1 MQRPMGDRGA
11 SRAGTRA
18 WATVIASVSLV
29 LATGGVVL
37 LGIGI
42 GGGWVPFGDPGTAEI
57 LPAVALFAIL
67 CPVIGWIITRR
78 QPANALGWVYLAVG
92 FWQSLNMVSS
102 GYSSLDFHT
111 AHLHLPLGDIGSWL
125 ATWAWVPGFTLF
137 TTLGV
142 ILFPSGRLPSRR
154 WWPVPAVAGLALVL
168 QAVPT
173 AIASWPYR
181 GAQLEAA
188 SFANG
193 PPDIHDP
200 FLAVAQSMLQIG
212 QLVLLTAMIGALAGV
227 VIRFRRAASEERQ
240 QLKWFTYAA
249 LVDIGILVAWT
260 TGWLNAPLAF
270 VSGIVF
276 GSAIPVAVG
285 LAILRYRL
293 YDIDLLVNRTALYGI
308 VGGLLLIGFAVGDVV
323 LQAAVARVTGG
334 SSEVVTAGLG
344 LTAGL
349 AFAPLLRRI
358 RPSVDRVLP
367 GRARLTLL
375 FTDIVGSTQ
384 AIVDLGDERWRGL
397 LTRYL
402 ATVRSELARFHGHEV
417 NTAGDAF
424 FATFGRPMAGL
435 QCAYAIRASVQQLG
449 LQTRTGVHL
458 GDVEMRG
465 EQLSGLAVHTAAR
478 VMAEAEPGE
487 VLISE
492 AMREAI
498 QEPDIQL
505 RDRGRHE
512 LRGVPGEWQLYA
524 VETVSS
530 AG

>member
-1 MQRPMGDRGA
+1 MQSA
-11 SRAGTRA
+11 AGEGKANRVRA
-18 WATVIASVSLV
+18 WATAVAVVSLV
-29 LATGGVVL
+29 LAADGVVL
-37 LGIGI
+37 LGVGI
-42 GGGWVPFGDPGTAEI
+42 AGGWVPIGDPGTAETV
-57 LPAVALFAIL
+57 PTVALFAIL

-102 GYSSLDFHT
+102 GYSSLDFEA
-111 AHLHLPLGDIGSWL
+111 AHQHLPLGDIGSWL
-125 ATWAWVPGFTLF
+125 AVWAWVPGFTLF

-154 WWPVPAVAGLALVL
+154 WWPVPALAGLALLL
-168 QAVPT
+168 QAVPS
-173 AIASWPYR
+173 AVAAWPYR
-181 GAQLEAA
+181 GTQLEAA
-188 SFANG
+188 ALSNG

-200 FLAVAQSMLQIG
+200 VFAAAQGMQFIG
-212 QLVLLTAMIGALAGV
+212 QLVLLMAMLGAFAGLV
-227 VIRFRRAASEERQ
+227 VRFRRAASDERQ

-249 LVDIGILVAWT
+249 LVDVATLVAWMT
-260 TGWLNAPLAF
+260 VGLNAPLAF
-270 VSGIVF
+270 VSGIIF

-308 VGGLLLIGFAVGDVV
+308 VGGVLLIGFAVGDVV
-323 LQAAVARVTGG
+323 LQAAVARVAGG
-334 SSEVVTAGLG
+334 SSQLITTGLALG
-344 LTAGL
+344 AGL
-349 AFAPLLRRI
+349 AFMPLLRRI
-358 RPSVDRVLP
+358 RPLVDRVLP

-384 AIVDLGDERWRGL
+384 AIVELGDERWRGL

-402 ATVRSELARFHGHEV
+402 AAVRLELARFHGHEV

-478 VMAEAEPGE
+478 VMAEADPGE

-492 AMREAI
+492 SMREVI
-498 QEPDIQL
+498 QVPEVQL

-524 VETVSS
+524 VETLSS
-530 AG
+530 AS

>member
-1 MQRPMGDRGA
+1 
-11 SRAGTRA
+11 
-18 WATVIASVSLV
+18 
-29 LATGGVVL
+29 
-37 LGIGI
+37 
-42 GGGWVPFGDPGTAEI
+42 
-57 LPAVALFAIL
+57 
-67 CPVIGWIITRR
+67 
-78 QPANALGWVYLAVG
+78 
-92 FWQSLNMVSS
+92 
-102 GYSSLDFHT
+102 
-111 AHLHLPLGDIGSWL
+111 
-125 ATWAWVPGFTLF
+125 
-137 TTLGV
+137 
-142 ILFPSGRLPSRR
+142 
-154 WWPVPAVAGLALVL
+154 
-168 QAVPT
+168 
-173 AIASWPYR
+173 
-181 GAQLEAA
+181 
-188 SFANG
+188 
-193 PPDIHDP
+193 
-200 FLAVAQSMLQIG
+200 
-212 QLVLLTAMIGALAGV
+212 
-227 VIRFRRAASEERQ
+227 
-240 QLKWFTYAA
+240 
-249 LVDIGILVAWT
+249 
-260 TGWLNAPLAF
+260 
-270 VSGIVF
+270 
-276 GSAIPVAVG
+276 
-285 LAILRYRL
+285 
-293 YDIDLLVNRTALYGI
+293 
-308 VGGLLLIGFAVGDVV
+308 VV
-323 LQAAVARVTGG
+323 LQAAVARATGG
-334 SSEVVTAGLG
+334 SSQLITTGLA
-344 LTAGL
+344 LAAGL

-358 RPSVDRVLP
+358 RPLVDRVLP

-384 AIVDLGDERWRGL
+384 ALVELGDERWRGL

-478 VMAEAEPGE
+478 VMAKAEPGE

-498 QEPDIQL
+498 QEPEVQL